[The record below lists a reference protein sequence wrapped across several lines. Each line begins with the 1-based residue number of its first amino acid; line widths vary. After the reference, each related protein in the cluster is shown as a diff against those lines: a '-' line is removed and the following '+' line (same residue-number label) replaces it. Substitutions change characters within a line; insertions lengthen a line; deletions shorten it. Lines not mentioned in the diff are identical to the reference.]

1 MVTKKQKPDEFDQAI
16 RRYLDYLMLERML
29 SAETIS
35 AYRRDLKMFF
45 AFLRDFGFT
54 KLMDVDE
61 EVCLL
66 YFSTLENSKKYK
78 PSGVARRCSSVKN
91 FSKFLYHSHR
101 ISKDFAAQIKSP
113 KFGRNLPR
121 VLTLAEVK
129 QLIEAPDTA
138 NPFGSRDRAMFEI
151 AYGCGLR
158 VSELIS
164 LTVHDIDLN
173 EGLLHCFGKGSK
185 ERVLPIGE
193 YALQALCEYYD
204 FGRPVLLKGK
214 ITQEIFLN
222 RLGGPLSR
230 SGYWRILKQYGDAL
244 GFKKLHPH
252 VLRHCAATHM
262 LDNGADLRILQ
273 EFLGHS
279 SIATSQIYTEV
290 SRSELKGAYR
300 RYHPRNPQKEEN
312 SE

>member
-1 MVTKKQKPDEFDQAI
+1 MVMKKQKLDEFDQAI

-29 SAETIS
+29 SAETIN
-35 AYRRDLKMFF
+35 AYSIDLNLF
-45 AFLRDFGFT
+45 ADFLRCIDCLQLLDINDDKCNRFIDFLKDF
-54 KLMDVDE
+54 DH
-61 EVCLL
+61 
-66 YFSTLENSKKYK
+66 FS
-78 PSGVARRCSSVKN
+78 GIARRISSIKG
-91 FSKFLYHSHR
+91 FSKYLYHVHLTEC
-101 ISKDFAAQIKSP
+101 DFAALIKIP
-113 KFGRNLPR
+113 KYTRELPR
-121 VLTLAEVK
+121 ILTLAEVK
-129 QLIEAPDTA
+129 QLIEAPDTT

-193 YALQALCEYYD
+193 YALQALREYYD
-204 FGRPVLLKGK
+204 FGRPILLKGK
-214 ITQEIFLN
+214 DTQEIFLN
-222 RLGGPLSR
+222 RLGDPLSR
-230 SGYWRILKQYGDAL
+230 SGYWRILKKYGDIL
-244 GFKKLHPH
+244 GFKDLHPH